1 MAILANVSGLNVS
14 LVFAGRIDAVVTPV
28 AAADD
33 IGMIK
38 DCRHP
43 GIGGMTII
51 TIVSTHKMCWVLAC
65 RHDIVMTRY
74 AGAYDLSMVHRN
86 RRLPE
91 RRTVTIFADIRRL
104 NV

>member
-14 LVFAGRIDAVVTPV
+14 LVLAGRIGAVVTPV

-33 IGMIK
+33 IGMIE

-43 GIGGMTII
+43 GIGGMTIV
-51 TIVSTHKMCWVLAC
+51 TIVSTHKMRWVLAC
-65 RHDIVMTRY
+65 RNDIVMTRY
-74 AGAYDLSMVHRN
+74 TGAYDLRMVHRN